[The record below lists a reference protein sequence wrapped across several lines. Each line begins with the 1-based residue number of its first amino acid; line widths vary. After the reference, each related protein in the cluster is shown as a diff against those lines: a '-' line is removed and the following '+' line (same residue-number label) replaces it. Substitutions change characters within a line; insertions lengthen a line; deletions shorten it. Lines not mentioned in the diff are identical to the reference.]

1 MKYLFDTSILVAA
14 MMTGHN
20 SYKACLPL
28 LQKAQ
33 ARQII
38 GLISTHTL
46 AELYSVLTR
55 IPQTKITPELAQ
67 ELIRDN
73 LQTFEFIPLTAE
85 DYTVA
90 IDLMVKNKIPGG
102 GIFDALIAQA
112 ALKAEVD
119 VILTLNAKHF
129 VRLGAIIAEKVQEP
143 TSVFHR

>member
-1 MKYLFDTSILVAA
+1 MKYLFDTSVLVAA
-14 MMTGHN
+14 MLTGHN
-20 SYKACLPL
+20 SHAACLPL
-28 LQKAQ
+28 LQQAQ
-33 ARQII
+33 TRQID

-55 IPQTKITPELAQ
+55 IPQTKITPTLAQ

-73 LQTFEFIPLTAE
+73 LQAFEFVPLTAE
-85 DYTVA
+85 DYTAA
-90 IDLMVKNKIPGG
+90 IALMVHHQLPGG

-129 VRLGAIIAEKVQEP
+129 IRLGAVIAEKVQQP
-143 TSVFHR
+143 A